1 LTFNSYPNILILDT
15 AIFEMLDFLELRI
28 SAQDRKMIGIT
39 VERNATYLA
48 KNEINAS
55 KKLESDYMFLN
66 EEEVQWYKREL
77 K

>member
-1 LTFNSYPNILILDT
+1 
-15 AIFEMLDFLELRI
+15 MLDFLELRI